1 MQEGSADVKLAV
13 LEEKLL
19 NMTDVVAKLDD
30 TIEKI
35 SDLNVN
41 VSKMLAVHDAKI
53 DSVKEDA
60 AEQQMEIHSF
70 IKRYD
75 EDMDEISTR
84 LRAIE
89 RRMWMAMGVLSA
101 VTFIIQSEILMGFI
115 MDNFTQNNEKAV
127 IMKVIH

>member
-60 AEQQMEIHSF
+60 AEQQM
-70 IKRYD
+70 
-75 EDMDEISTR
+75 
-84 LRAIE
+84 
-89 RRMWMAMGVLSA
+89 GLSA
-101 VTFIIQSEILMGFI
+101 ELSGLTLEDKLDTMLFDSQFF
-115 MDNFTQNNEKAV
+115 DP
-127 IMKVIH
+127 

>member
-1 MQEGSADVKLAV
+1 MQVGSADVKLAV

-101 VTFIIQSEILMGFI
+101 ITFIVQSEILMGFI
-115 MDNFTQNNEKAV
+115 MDNFTQNNDKAV

>member
-1 MQEGSADVKLAV
+1 
-13 LEEKLL
+13 
-19 NMTDVVAKLDD
+19 MTDVVAKLDD

-115 MDNFTQNNEKAV
+115 MDNYYPKQRESCYNEG
-127 IMKVIH
+127 HPLGRPFYGFC

>member
-101 VTFIIQSEILMGFI
+101 ITFIVQSEILMGFI
-115 MDNFTQNNEKAV
+115 MDNFTQNNDKAV